1 MSRRDVFSFC
11 DATGQEWHFDIQ
23 WLRASCISHPESWEL
38 RDVPICHADS
48 ALVIKSRGATIERAK
63 AVPLSALD
71 EPGIMLKWSDG
82 TTLIVDG
89 NHRLVKRV
97 RRNLKTMKFWV
108 TDVHTW
114 SKSVLPTTGF

>member
-1 MSRRDVFSFC
+1 MP
-11 DATGQEWHFDIQ
+11 
-23 WLRASCISHPESWEL
+23 IS
-38 RDVPICHADS
+38 HADS

-63 AVPLSALD
+63 ALPLSVLE

-82 TTLIVDG
+82 TVLIVDG

-114 SKSVLPTTGF
+114 SKSVLPN